1 MSSTVTHSHTPH
13 ALRSCA
19 GIGRPAWPAAVGRA
33 HHRPAA
39 PVRGRLPSPPP
50 WQGTTGQHRNCMS
63 ISVLPPYQ
71 AGHLQG
77 QHHQLCV
84 ASIFPVPAAA
94 GGAYRGRHHKC
105 MASLPRRRRRQGT
118 LGPVPPCV
126 VNILPPPYRKAGQGG
141 AGTTSVASISTV
153 FAAVGRA
160 DQASTT
166 SAWPTYPPSS
176 PT

>member
-105 MASLPRRRRRQGT
+105 MASLPRRRRRQGK
-118 LGPVPPCV
+118 LGQ
-126 VNILPPPYRKAGQGG
+126 YHRAW
-141 AGTTSVASISTV
+141 ST
-153 FAAVGRA
+153 
-160 DQASTT
+160 
-166 SAWPTYPPSS
+166 SS
-176 PT
+176 PRHIGRQGRPGPAPHERGQRIHRLRRRRQGRPGQHP

>member
-1 MSSTVTHSHTPH
+1 
-13 ALRSCA
+13 
-19 GIGRPAWPAAVGRA
+19 
-33 HHRPAA
+33 
-39 PVRGRLPSPPP
+39 
-50 WQGTTGQHRNCMS
+50 MS

-118 LGPVPPCV
+118 LGQYHRGV
-126 VNILPPPYRKAGQGG
+126 VNILPPRYREAGQAG
-141 AGTTSVASISTV
+141 AGTTSVANISTV

-160 DQASTT
+160 DQASNT
-166 SAWPTYPPSS
+166 SAWPAYPPSS